1 MRHHLDGLSLLLGLL
16 FGAVAVAALNGW
28 LAGLVLDPDLWTPE
42 VAVATAS
49 IVLGLVLLA
58 VVAAA
63 LSRRRTLDRAATDP
77 ADGDP
82 EQTVDDGADRAES
95 DPSEHHV
102 DA

>member
-1 MRHHLDGLSLLLGLL
+1 MRHRVDGFSLLLGLL
-16 FGAVAVAALNGW
+16 FGAVAIAALNGW
-28 LAGLVLDPDLWTPE
+28 LTDLVLDPDLWTPE
-42 VAVATAS
+42 VAVATTA

-58 VVAAA
+58 VVAV

-82 EQTVDDGADRAES
+82 EQAVDDGADRAAS

-102 DA
+102 DV